1 MVSQLSQPL
10 SPNYFYIIQVVPELR
25 EWCEEKSIQ
34 LIECD
39 LRWGVP
45 KDSTTEATIRTCLGE
60 LDRCSEETD
69 GEPFFLNMLGERCLL
84 MIKMCFC
91 FDIQG
96 FRGTLRRGDF
106 CPLLQITNMLIK
118 LFHHHHYQISST

>member
-1 MVSQLSQPL
+1 MVRQLLEMPP
-10 SPNYFYIIQVVPELR
+10 PNYFYIIQVIPELR

-69 GEPFFLNMLGERCLL
+69 GEPFLLNMLGERCLL
-84 MIKMCFC
+84 MINICFC
-91 FDIQG
+91 LI
-96 FRGTLRRGDF
+96 FRVSRDAIHRVDF
-106 CPLLQITNMLIK
+106 
-118 LFHHHHYQISST
+118 FR

>member
-1 MVSQLSQPL
+1 MVSQLSQPS
-10 SPNYFYIIQVVPELR
+10 SPNYFYIIQVVLELR

-96 FRGTLRRGDF
+96 FRGYT
-106 CPLLQITNMLIK
+106 
-118 LFHHHHYQISST
+118 S

>member
-1 MVSQLSQPL
+1 MVRQLLEMPP
-10 SPNYFYIIQVVPELR
+10 PNYFYIIQVVSELR

-84 MIKMCFC
+84 MINMCFC
-91 FDIQG
+91 LI
-96 FRGTLRRGDF
+96 FRVSIGPIHRVDF
-106 CPLLQITNMLIK
+106 FP
-118 LFHHHHYQISST
+118 